1 MTLHNAA
8 KSNSLK
14 LTNFLINNLKED
26 IIKMD
31 YDGNTA
37 LYYALKNNSD
47 ILAEVLVRNG
57 ANVLGKNS
65 DDGMQEKYSVIVTQG
80 LIDLEIESI
89 GSDIHS
95 DVESLGSRN
104 NNSSNKIGS
113 IDNTNWVNKVSNK
126 NNTTKN
132 IY

>member
-80 LIDLEIESI
+80 LIDLEVSI

-95 DVESLGSRN
+95 DVESLGSPN

-126 NNTTKN
+126 NNTTKH